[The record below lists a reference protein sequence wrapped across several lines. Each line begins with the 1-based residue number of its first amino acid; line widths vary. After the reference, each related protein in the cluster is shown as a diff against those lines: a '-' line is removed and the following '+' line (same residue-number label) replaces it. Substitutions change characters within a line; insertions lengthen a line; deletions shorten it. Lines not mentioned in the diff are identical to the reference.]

1 MGEQSL
7 GQPLEQAFLEYYM
20 GLKGRSVPP
29 FTIQFYPYRNLSHT
43 IRIRQGKLLV
53 RISDILVD
61 APPEVLK
68 GVVGILLHKL
78 FRKPVPESQCRTYR
92 SYVDTVKLRH
102 RVRGVRRTRGQKQ
115 LGSPAGRIFDLR
127 SLFDRLNRRYFGGR
141 IRLRH
146 LSWSRRENRRSL
158 GHYDPAHQAIVVDRR
173 LDRPSI
179 PLFVV
184 EYVLYH
190 EMLHACLGEKM
201 HNGRRQVHHR
211 LFRKAEKEF
220 SHYAEAREYTRSY
233 L

>member
-1 MGEQSL
+1 MGKRSL
-7 GQPLEQAFLEYYM
+7 GQALEQAFLKHYI
-20 GLKGRSVPP
+20 GLKGETVPP
-29 FTIQFYPYRNLSHT
+29 FTIRFYPYRNLSHT

-53 RISDILVD
+53 RISDILAD

-68 GVVGILLHKL
+68 AVLGILLHKL
-78 FRKPVPESQCRTYR
+78 FRKPVPESPCRIYR
-92 SYVDTVKLRH
+92 SYVNTETLRH
-102 RVRGVRRTRGQKQ
+102 RIRRVRRTRGRKQ

-127 SLFDRLNRRYFGGR
+127 SLFDQLNQRYFGDR

-190 EMLHACLGEKM
+190 EMLHACLGEKI
-201 HNGRRQVHHR
+201 HNGKRQVHHR

-220 SHYAEAREYTRSY
+220 PHYAEARAYTRSY